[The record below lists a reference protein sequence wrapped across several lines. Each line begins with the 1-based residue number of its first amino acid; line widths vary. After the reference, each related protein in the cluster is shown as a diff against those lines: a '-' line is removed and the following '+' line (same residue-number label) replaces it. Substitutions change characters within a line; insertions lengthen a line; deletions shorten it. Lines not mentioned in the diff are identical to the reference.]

1 MAKIVVLG
9 ATGMLGSA
17 FVDLLGPSNRDMYYS
32 SRMESNPLSNW
43 FYLDASSPELAIES
57 MHLGPGDYVV
67 NCIGVI
73 KSHITESSTESRA
86 SAVEVNALFP
96 LKLAR
101 LAESMGFRV
110 IQIAT
115 DCVFSGRQGWSDE
128 NSSHDAL
135 DVYGK
140 TKSLGESISENV
152 LNIRTSIIGPE
163 RGRSTSLVE
172 WVRNQPLKA
181 EIQGYEDHF
190 WNGVTAHH
198 FAKIVIA
205 IIRNG
210 SFRNGT
216 FHLVP
221 EGFQTKAQLVLA
233 ICKRF
238 RREDIKVVGHL
249 TGERIDRRLATLR
262 PEISAEYWTLAGYD
276 RPPTIHEMLA
286 ELPDQSSKIDLA
298 PQEN

>member
-115 DCVFSGRQGWSDE
+115 DCVFSGRQG
-128 NSSHDAL
+128 
-135 DVYGK
+135 
-140 TKSLGESISENV
+140 
-152 LNIRTSIIGPE
+152 
-163 RGRSTSLVE
+163 
-172 WVRNQPLKA
+172 
-181 EIQGYEDHF
+181 
-190 WNGVTAHH
+190 
-198 FAKIVIA
+198 
-205 IIRNG
+205 
-210 SFRNGT
+210 
-216 FHLVP
+216 
-221 EGFQTKAQLVLA
+221 
-233 ICKRF
+233 
-238 RREDIKVVGHL
+238 
-249 TGERIDRRLATLR
+249 
-262 PEISAEYWTLAGYD
+262 
-276 RPPTIHEMLA
+276 
-286 ELPDQSSKIDLA
+286 
-298 PQEN
+298 